1 MKRFPEGRLFRNSIF
16 SALRLLPM
24 APWMR
29 WIAAFDLKMKVKDSI
44 MSETDGVGMR
54 GTKGPLIIGLCLI
67 SLLVVLYFMAPDFRD
82 FLKESYRILTSGD
95 DARVREWVEKIG
107 IWGPI
112 IIIGVGHMTDNNSIE
127 MFEKA

>member
-1 MKRFPEGRLFRNSIF
+1 
-16 SALRLLPM
+16 
-24 APWMR
+24 
-29 WIAAFDLKMKVKDSI
+29 
-44 MSETDGVGMR
+44 
-54 GTKGPLIIGLCLI
+54 
-67 SLLVVLYFMAPDFRD
+67 MAPDFRD